1 MSRIAFVANS
11 YSGGGAELASRAVS
25 ASLASHMDDLT
36 FIAINDF
43 PDDGLRPNVRTILIG
58 RKYRGSIPDL
68 MKSVVK
74 FRKIITNL
82 EIELVVLNCELPEFF
97 SLFLPRRI
105 KRVVVEHTTKPWNRL
120 PFLGVLVRQALKQQ
134 GAEWVAVSDISKI
147 WPFRSTKITV
157 IPNPLVNQPEEVLF
171 PFTKIERI
179 YFVGRLVDSKHPEM
193 ILRASLDTALPA
205 IIIGEGNLGS
215 ALKEFSGRN
224 SINADFIGHSSQ
236 PWSLLKSGDIVIVP
250 SAYEGDGLVVAE
262 AILSGAPILLR
273 DCPDLRRFN
282 LPEMNYFIDYQD
294 LLNRIRE
301 FGLQV
306 DCLMPSQDIR
316 NDLINARGIE
326 QVGSKWQDLIS
337 KLI

>member
-11 YSGGGAELASRAVS
+11 YSGGGAELASRAICT
-25 ASLASHMDDLT
+25 SLAPHMDDLS

-43 PDDGLRPNVRTILIG
+43 PDDGLQPKVRTIRIG
-58 RKYRGSIPDL
+58 RKYRGSIPNL
-68 MKSVVK
+68 IISIIK
-74 FRKIITNL
+74 FRKIVDSL
-82 EIELVVLNCELPEFF
+82 KIELVVLNCELPEFF

-105 KRVVVEHTTKPWNRL
+105 KRVVVEHTTKPWSRL
-120 PFLGVLVRQALKQQ
+120 PFLGVLVRQALRQK

-147 WPFRSTKITV
+147 WPFRLTEITV

-193 ILRASLDTALPA
+193 ILHASLDTALPA

-215 ALKEFSGRN
+215 ALKEFSEKK
-224 SINADFIGHSSQ
+224 SINTDFIGHSSQ

-250 SAYEGDGLVVAE
+250 SAHEGDGLVVAE

-282 LPEMNYFIDYQD
+282 LPEVNYFMDSRE
-294 LLNRIRE
+294 LLNRIQE

-306 DCLMPSQDIR
+306 DRLIPSQDIR
-316 NDLINARGIE
+316 NAVIDARGIE
-326 QVGSKWQDLIS
+326 QVCNKWLNLIN